1 MTRRGRAMSPKNSEV
16 KSPETQLA
24 VMPGQ
29 LAGLPKRVTDARA
42 VQLSSLRRPAGG
54 RS

>member
-1 MTRRGRAMSPKNSEV
+1 MSPKNSKV

-24 VMPGQ
+24 VMPVQ
-29 LAGLPKRVTDARA
+29 LAGLAKRVTDARA
-42 VQLSSLRRPAGG
+42 AEPDLRRTQGG

>member
-1 MTRRGRAMSPKNSEV
+1 MSPKNSKV

-29 LAGLPKRVTDARA
+29 LADLPKRVTDARA
-42 VQLSSLRRPAGG
+42 AQPSLRRPQGG

>member
-1 MTRRGRAMSPKNSEV
+1 MSPKNSKV
-16 KSPETQLA
+16 KRPETQLA

-29 LAGLPKRVTDARA
+29 LAALTKRVTDARA
-42 VQLSSLRRPAGG
+42 AQPSLRRPLGG

>member
-24 VMPGQ
+24 VMSGQ

-42 VQLSSLRRPAGG
+42 AQPSLRRPQGG